1 VANPGFENISQCP
14 DDYMQIN
21 RAYSWWGISTDLL
34 NTCNPGIVPLNIG
47 GYQYPHSGNS
57 FAGFMRIYFHSINKN
72 REFLFNKLS
81 QPLVKKKYCVDY
93 YYSIGEYSPVHGTTF
108 IPDSLGIMFSVDSLA
123 DILTY
128 NPNFQPQIITQLVND
143 TINWIHASALY
154 NAAGGEKYMTI
165 GSNNTTYI
173 SDNTILYYG
182 EYMFV
187 DDFSVCEC
195 SFEFSL
201 GNDTLLCPGDNITL
215 HAGLPNA
222 VFTWQD
228 GSQGDTYNVTQPGV
242 YWVKAYVSQY
252 NYTSYDTIV
261 VYDGDADHCA
271 LPLEVPNVIT
281 PNNDGAN
288 DRLVITN
295 SNYWDI
301 NLMIYNRWGNLIYQ
315 NADYRNDFDCNGCG
329 ESVYF
334 YVLQATAKRS
344 GRKIERTGT
353 ITVLR

>member
-1 VANPGFENISQCP
+1 MANPGFENISQCP
-14 DDYMQIN
+14 FDPSQLYF
-21 RAYSWWGISTDLL
+21 AYNWWGMSSDLL
-34 NTCNPGIVPLNIG
+34 NSCNPLLIPSNFG
-47 GYQYPHSGNS
+47 GYQYPHTGNS
-57 FAGFMRIYFHSINKN
+57 YAGFGRISFHSINKN
-72 REFLFNKLS
+72 REFIFNKLA
-81 QPLVKKKYCVDY
+81 QPLQKKKYCVDY
-93 YYSIGEYSPVHGTTF
+93 YYSIGEYTPENGTTF
-108 IPDSLGIMFSVDSLA
+108 IPDSLGIMFSVDSIS
-123 DILTY
+123 DILVY

-154 NAAGGEKYMTI
+154 DAAGGEKYMTM
-165 GSNNTTYI
+165 GSNNTTFIPLYSVYI
-173 SDNTILYYG
+173 YG

-228 GSQGDTYNVTQPGV
+228 GSQGDTYNVTQPGI

-301 NLMIYNRWGNLIYQ
+301 SLMIYNRWGNLIYQ
-315 NADYRNDFDCNGCG
+315 NANYQNDFDCNGCN

-353 ITVLR
+353 VTVLR